1 MVFTDL
7 LARLRALF
15 RRQAV
20 ESELDEELRA
30 HLENEI
36 AKYVAAGVPTLEAA
50 RRAHLALGG
59 LEQTREQCRDARGI
73 GFLENLIYDLRYGF
87 RVLRKSPAFAALA
100 ILTLALGI
108 GANTAMFSV
117 TEGIVFAP
125 LSYSEPDRLVSVWES
140 NPRFPRVWVSYP
152 NFLDWQ
158 STARSFE
165 QIAAFWEQGIDLTV
179 PGTPE
184 HLNGKQI
191 SAGFFS
197 TLGAELAFGRE
208 FSREEDRHGGNKVA
222 IISNRLWRSR
232 FAASPEV
239 LGHSV
244 TLNGADYSIVGVT
257 QPGFRLERDADV
269 YVPLG
274 QADPMVLSNRATH
287 AIASIARLKV
297 GVSTSQAQ
305 AEMTALQSGLNQLY
319 PQDNRDIGIFIEP
332 LKQSI
337 VGDVRGTLLLLLGAV
352 GLVLLIACA
361 NVANLVLARSTT
373 RAREFA
379 VRSALG
385 ASRSRL
391 VRQLLTENVLLSMA
405 GAGLGLL
412 MASFTVKSV
421 LAASPELLPQTEN
434 IHLNVPVLLFTLVVS
449 ITVGI
454 LFGLAPALKICSHDP
469 QSSLKEGGRG
479 STGEHHRAQSGLVI
493 VQMALTLVLL
503 VSAGLLLRT
512 IRHLWEVNPGFD
524 TQHLITFRVG
534 VSRSLTKTPAST
546 RIAYQQ
552 LIERIRQ
559 IPGVH
564 AADFTDVVPLSG
576 QGGTLP
582 FWIGAQK
589 PASLQAAP
597 RVAGFLTGPDYLQT
611 MGIPL
616 LRGRFFTKQDTTKS
630 PCVFV
635 IDSVFAQKYFPDSD
649 PIGQTASIGFATM
662 GPCQIVGVVGHVK
675 LWRLK
680 DSPRIAAQNQLYVSL
695 YQDPDPWVASNY
707 PDTSV
712 VVRTPLDRSALLPAI
727 KNAVYATG
735 SDQPVFDVQSMR
747 QIVSQS
753 MSDQRFPMVLLGSFA
768 CLALLL
774 ASIGIYGVISYS
786 VTQRVH
792 EIGIRMALGAEKQ
805 NISRM
810 IVGQG
815 LRLAL
820 FGLAIGISAAL
831 ILTRLL
837 SSFSSLLYGVRR
849 SDPVTFFLVSLLLAA
864 VALFACYLPARRA
877 VRVDP
882 MVALRH
888 E

>member
-1 MVFTDL
+1 MLSDL
-7 LARLRALF
+7 LFRLRALF
-15 RRQAV
+15 QRNAV

-30 HLENEI
+30 HLENEA
-36 AKYVAAGVPTLEAA
+36 AKHVRSGLPREEAA
-50 RRAHLALGG
+50 RRARLALGG
-59 LEQTREQCRDARGI
+59 LEQTKEHCRDARGI
-73 GFLENLIYDLRYGF
+73 SFLETLLYDARHGLRM
-87 RVLRKSPAFAALA
+87 LRKSPGFTTVA

-117 TEGIVFAP
+117 TQGVVFAP
-125 LSYSEPDRLVSVWES
+125 LPYSQPDRLLIVWEN

-158 STARSFE
+158 RAAHSFE
-165 QIAAFWEQGIDLTV
+165 QMAAFWEQGIDLTS

-191 SAGFFS
+191 SSGFFS
-197 TLGAELAFGRE
+197 TLGAELALGRE
-208 FSREEDRHGGNKVA
+208 FSREEDRHGGARVA
-222 IISNRLWRSR
+222 IISNRLWRNR

-244 TLNGADYSIVGVT
+244 TLNGASYSIIGVA

-274 QADPMVLSNRATH
+274 QGDPLVLTNRAAH
-287 AIASIARLKV
+287 AIASIAQVRE
-297 GVSTSQAQ
+297 GVNTSQAQ
-305 AEMTALQSGLNQLY
+305 AEMSAIQNGLNQLY
-319 PQDNRDIGIFIEP
+319 PEDNRDLGIFIEP
-332 LKQSI
+332 LKQVI
-337 VGDVRGTLLLLLGAV
+337 VGDVRGTLFLLLGAV

-361 NVANLVLARSTT
+361 NVANLVLARSTA

-385 ASRSRL
+385 ANRGRL
-391 VRQLLTENVLLSMA
+391 VRQLLTENVLLSLA

-412 MASFTVKSV
+412 IASLGVRSV
-421 LAASPELLPQTEN
+421 LAAAPELLPRSEN
-434 IHLNVPVLLFTLVVS
+434 IHVNAPVLLFTLGVS
-449 ITVGI
+449 LTAGI
-454 LFGLAPALKICSHDP
+454 LFGLTPALKSWNADP
-469 QSSLKEGGRG
+469 QPSLREGGRG
-479 STGEHHRAQSGLVI
+479 STGTHHLVQSTLVI
-493 VQMALTLVLL
+493 VQMALTLILL

-534 VSRSLTKTPAST
+534 VSRSLTKTPSST
-546 RIAYQQ
+546 RITYQQ
-552 LIERIRQ
+552 LIDRIRQ
-559 IPGVH
+559 IPGVQ
-564 AADFTDVVPLSG
+564 AADFTDVVPLHS
-576 QGGTLP
+576 QGYTLP

-597 RVAGFLTGPDYLQT
+597 RVAGFLTGPDYLRT
-611 MGIPL
+611 MGIPV

-635 IDSVFAQKYFPDSD
+635 IDAVFAQKYFPDSD
-649 PIGQTASIGFATM
+649 PIGQTASVGFAPM
-662 GPCQIVGVVGHVK
+662 GPCRIVGIVGHVK
-675 LWRLK
+675 VWGLNDPSLA
-680 DSPRIAAQNQLYVSL
+680 PQNQLYVAL
-695 YQDPDPWVASNY
+695 YQDPDQWVASNF

-712 VVRTPLDRSALLPAI
+712 VVRTPLNLSTLLPAI
-727 KNAVYATG
+727 KNTVYASG
-735 SDQPVFDVQSMR
+735 NDQPVFDAQSMQ
-747 QIVSQS
+747 QIVSES
-753 MSDQRFPMVLLGSFA
+753 MSSQRFPMILLGSFA

-774 ASIGIYGVISYS
+774 ASVGIYGVISYA
-786 VTQRVH
+786 VTRRVH

-805 NISRM
+805 NIFRM

-815 LRLAL
+815 LRLSL
-820 FGLAIGISAAL
+820 LGLASGGAAAL

-837 SSFSSLLYGVRR
+837 SSFSNLLYGVGG
-849 SDPVTFFLVSLLLAA
+849 SDPATFLSVSLLLTA
-864 VALFACYLPARRA
+864 VAILACYIPARRA
-877 VRVDP
+877 VRIDP
-882 MVALRH
+882 IVALRY

>member
-1 MVFTDL
+1 VFSDL

-15 RRQAV
+15 HRKAL

-30 HLENEI
+30 HLENET
-36 AKYVAAGVPTLEAA
+36 AKYVAAGLSPQEAA
-50 RRAHLALGG
+50 RRASLALGG
-59 LEQTREQCRDARGI
+59 LEQTKELCREARGI
-73 GFLENLIYDLRYGF
+73 SFLETLMYDVRHGL
-87 RVLRKSPAFAALA
+87 RVLRKSPGFAAVA

-117 TEGIVFAP
+117 TQGIVFAP
-125 LSYSEPDRLVSVWES
+125 LPYYQPDRLVSVWEN

-158 STARSFE
+158 RTTHSFQ
-165 QIAAFWEQGIDLTV
+165 QIAAFWEQGIDV
-179 PGTPE
+179 AAPGTPE
-184 HLNGKQI
+184 HLNGKQV

-197 TLGAELAFGRE
+197 TLGTELTLGRE
-208 FSREEDRHGGNKVA
+208 FSGDEDRHGGAPVA
-222 IISNRLWRSR
+222 IISDHLWRNR
-232 FAASPEV
+232 FAGSHEV

-244 TLNGADYSIVGVT
+244 TLNGVDYSIVGVT
-257 QPGFRLERDADV
+257 QPGFRLQRDADV

-274 QADPMVLSNRATH
+274 QGDPMVLNNRATH
-287 AIASIARLKV
+287 AIASIARLRD
-297 GVSTSQAQ
+297 GVNTFQAQ

-361 NVANLVLARSTT
+361 NVANLVLARSAT

-391 VRQLLTENVLLSMA
+391 VQQLTTENVLLSLA

-412 MASFTVKSV
+412 IASVGVRSV
-421 LAASPELLPQTEN
+421 LAAAPQLLPRSES
-434 IHLNVPVLLFTLVVS
+434 IHVNAPVLLFTLGIS

-454 LFGLAPALKICSHDP
+454 LFGLAPALQSWNADP

-479 STGEHHRAQSGLVI
+479 STSAHHRAQSTLVV
-493 VQMALTLVLL
+493 VQMALTLILL

-524 TQHLITFRVG
+524 SQHLITFRVG

-552 LIERIRQ
+552 LIDRIRQ
-559 IPGVH
+559 IPGVQ

-576 QGGTLP
+576 QGYTLP

-597 RVAGFLTGPDYLQT
+597 RVAGFLTGPDYLKT
-611 MGIPL
+611 MDIPL
-616 LRGRFFTKQDTTKS
+616 LRGRFFTVQDTTKS

-635 IDSVFAQKYFPDSD
+635 IDSVFAEKYFPDSD
-649 PIGQTASIGFATM
+649 PVGQTASVGFATM

-675 LWRLK
+675 LGSLS
-680 DSPRIAAQNQLYVSL
+680 DPPALAPQNQLYVSL
-695 YQDPDPWVASNY
+695 YQDPDQWVASNY

-712 VVRTPLDRSALLPAI
+712 IVRTPLKLSALLPAI
-727 KNAVYATG
+727 KNAVYTTG
-735 SDQPVFDVQSMR
+735 SDQPVFDVQSMQ

-753 MSDQRFPMVLLGSFA
+753 MSDQRFPMILLGSFA
-768 CLALLL
+768 CLALFL

-792 EIGIRMALGAEKQ
+792 EIGIRMALGAEKE
-805 NISRM
+805 NIFHV
-810 IVGQG
+810 ILAQG
-815 LRLAL
+815 LRLSL
-820 FGLAIGISAAL
+820 LGLAIGAAAAL

-837 SSFSSLLYGVRR
+837 SSFSHLLYGVRP
-849 SDPVTFFLVSLLLAA
+849 SDAATFLSVSLLLTT
-864 VALFACYLPARRA
+864 VAILASYIPARRA

-882 MVALRH
+882 MVALRY